1 MGERKAREVIAELLP
16 FPGLKY
22 DWADEILAALE
33 AEGLRVVRLEQV
45 GERWRRTKDAGG
57 SPSTWNLHPIPHEA
71 SERHPDWFI
80 REPLFRIVSD
90 PISPPQEGT
99 E

>member
-1 MGERKAREVIAELLP
+1 MIAELLP

-45 GERWRRTKDAGG
+45 GWIDYERDEDDRE
-57 SPSTWNLHPIPHEA
+57 LHGRPGRFALIEHPGHDGARYE
-71 SERHPDWFI
+71 SEPV
-80 REPLFRIVSD
+80 FRIVSD
-90 PISPPQEGT
+90 PISPPQEG
-99 E
+99 